1 MAEMARRFVEALG
14 RLEQDS
20 DLSPMLAL
28 FARDCEVGTVAV
40 LKEGRQGVAEFW
52 SHYRA
57 TFSHMRS
64 SFRNIVEAGGRIAL
78 EWETRG
84 AAADGTPLHYE
95 GMSILEV
102 DGDAIQRFHAYF
114 DPREIARQLAPPSKA
129 GPTLAVPRSQA
140 GQPAHATPK
149 HATPR

>member
-20 DLSPMLAL
+20 DFSPMLAL

-40 LKEGRQGVAEFW
+40 RKEGRQGVAEFW
-52 SHYRA
+52 NHYRGS
-57 TFSHMRS
+57 FSHMRS
-64 SFRNIVEAGGRIAL
+64 SFRNVIEAGGRIAL

-102 DGDAIQRFHAYF
+102 DGDAIRRFHAYF
-114 DPREIARQLAPPSKA
+114 DPREIARQLAPLSHP
-129 GPTLAVPRSQA
+129 GPALAAPR
-140 GQPAHATPK
+140 GQSAQATPAK

>member
-1 MAEMARRFVEALG
+1 MADMARRFVEALG

-28 FARDCEVGTVAV
+28 FARDCEVGTVAL

-52 SHYRA
+52 NHYRG
-57 TFSHMRS
+57 TFGHMRS
-64 SFRNIVEAGGRIAL
+64 SFRNVIEAGGRIAL

-102 DGDAIQRFHAYF
+102 DGDAIRRFHAYF
-114 DPREIARQLAPPSKA
+114 DPREIARQLAPPSHP
-129 GPTLAVPRSQA
+129 GPAQAAPR
-140 GQPAHATPK
+140 GQSAQATPAK